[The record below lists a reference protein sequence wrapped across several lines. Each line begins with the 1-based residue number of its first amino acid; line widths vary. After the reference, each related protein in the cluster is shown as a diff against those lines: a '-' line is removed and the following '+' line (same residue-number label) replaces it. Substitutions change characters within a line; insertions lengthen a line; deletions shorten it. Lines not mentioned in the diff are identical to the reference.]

1 MRWGSDQHN
10 TSARGGGRVYKNF
23 GPNASLARGLNSV
36 WMCWEGRWVH
46 VCSPKI
52 LSPKGLSPHN
62 IPGGQD
68 PKPEWGPGPK
78 V

>member
-1 MRWGSDQHN
+1 MRMRTYGICFAYISSKE
-10 TSARGGGRVYKNF
+10 T
-23 GPNASLARGLNSV
+23 
-36 WMCWEGRWVH
+36 WVH
-46 VCSPKI
+46 VCSPKRM
-52 LSPKGLSPHN
+52 SPKGLSPHN